1 MEYSVLV
8 RHKLWRALPLLP
20 WRQDPL
26 LVKPSDGKPDCPGDA
41 LAVLLGS
48 ISLKKEVLGNH

>member
-1 MEYSVLV
+1 MEYSVTL
-8 RHKLWRALPLLP
+8 RHKLWGALPLLP
-20 WRQDPL
+20 WCQDPL

-48 ISLKKEVLGNH
+48 ISLEKEVLGIH